1 MDTTNAFLS
10 DDSKAILLICSDIV
24 VKYVKNVDLKPLT
37 VAEWNK
43 ISKKL
48 LDSSMKSPKAFFDTT
63 VDDWRAHLDISQ
75 DEAERIENLLKQS
88 AYLGFE
94 LERLAYM
101 GIWVTTRA
109 EKTYPPA
116 LKSKLKY
123 KSPVVLYCS
132 GNPDLFE
139 EEGIAIVGSR
149 NVDEDGMNFAQV
161 VARKCANE
169 RLTVI
174 SGGAKGVDTI
184 AQMAALS
191 SDGTVISV
199 LADSME
205 KVVRRR
211 ELRDAIIENKL
222 LIVSPFNPECT
233 FKIYNAMDRNKYI
246 YALSKAAIVVS
257 SDYGKGLSST
267 FKSSFDGTIVGED
280 FFKEGDEDFNV
291 FWNKIKGMSN
301 VDAVFIPGYATELAL
316 IIKQARDNT
325 TITFNSC
332 SLFISYPLV

>member
-1 MDTTNAFLS
+1 LIDTNNAFLS

-94 LERLAYM
+94 LERLANM

-109 EKTYPPA
+109 EKTYPTA

-191 SDGTVISV
+191 SGGTVISV

-205 KVVRRR
+205 KVVRKR

-222 LIVSPFNPECT
+222 LIVSPFNPEST

-257 SDYGKGLSST
+257 SDYGKG
-267 FKSSFDGTIVGED
+267 GTWSGATENLKNGWVPLYVRNG
-280 FFKEGDEDFNV
+280 
-291 FWNKIKGMSN
+291 SN
-301 VDAVFIPGYATELAL
+301 VPQGNLEL
-316 IIKQARDNT
+316 IKKGA
-325 TITFNSC
+325 ITLDENMVYDEMRKLTDILVDGKSKNPEQIR
-332 SLFISYPLV
+332 LFDF

>member
-1 MDTTNAFLS
+1 MIDTNNAFLS

-94 LERLAYM
+94 LERLANM

-109 EKTYPPA
+109 EKTYPTA

-191 SDGTVISV
+191 SGGTVISV

-205 KVVRRR
+205 KVVRKR

-257 SDYGKGLSST
+257 SDYGKG
-267 FKSSFDGTIVGED
+267 GTWSGATENLKNGWVPLYVRNG
-280 FFKEGDEDFNV
+280 
-291 FWNKIKGMSN
+291 SN
-301 VDAVFIPGYATELAL
+301 VPQGNLEL
-316 IIKQARDNT
+316 IKKGA
-325 TITFNSC
+325 ITLDENMVYDEMRKLTDILVDGKSKDPEQIR
-332 SLFISYPLV
+332 LFDF

>member
-48 LDSSMKSPKAFFDTT
+48 LDSAMKSPKAFFDTT
-63 VDDWRAHLDISQ
+63 VDDWMAHLDISQ

-94 LERLAYM
+94 LERLANM

-169 RLTVI
+169 QLTVI

-191 SDGTVISV
+191 SGGTVISV

-205 KVVRRR
+205 KVVRKR

-222 LIVSPFNPECT
+222 LIVSPFNPEST

-257 SDYGKGLSST
+257 SDYGKG
-267 FKSSFDGTIVGED
+267 GTWSGATENLKNGWVPLYVRNG
-280 FFKEGDEDFNV
+280 
-291 FWNKIKGMSN
+291 SN
-301 VDAVFIPGYATELAL
+301 VPQGNLELIKKGAIPLDENMVYDEMRKLTDILVDGKSKDPEQ
-316 IIKQARDNT
+316 IR
-325 TITFNSC
+325 
-332 SLFISYPLV
+332 LFDF

>member
-94 LERLAYM
+94 LERLANM

-191 SDGTVISV
+191 SGGTVISV

-205 KVVRRR
+205 KVVRKR

-222 LIVSPFNPECT
+222 LIVSPFNPEST

-257 SDYGKGLSST
+257 SDYGKG
-267 FKSSFDGTIVGED
+267 GTWSGATENLKNGWVPLYVRNG
-280 FFKEGDEDFNV
+280 
-291 FWNKIKGMSN
+291 SN
-301 VDAVFIPGYATELAL
+301 VPQGNLEL
-316 IIKQARDNT
+316 IKKGA
-325 TITFNSC
+325 ITLDENMVYDEMRKLTDILVDGKSKDPEQIR
-332 SLFISYPLV
+332 LFDF

>member
-1 MDTTNAFLS
+1 LIDTNNAFLS

-94 LERLAYM
+94 LERLANM

-109 EKTYPPA
+109 EKTYPTA

-191 SDGTVISV
+191 SGGTVISV

-205 KVVRRR
+205 KVVRKR

-222 LIVSPFNPECT
+222 LIVSPFNPEST

-257 SDYGKGLSST
+257 SDYGKG
-267 FKSSFDGTIVGED
+267 GTWSGATENLKNGWVPLYVRNG
-280 FFKEGDEDFNV
+280 
-291 FWNKIKGMSN
+291 SN
-301 VDAVFIPGYATELAL
+301 VPQGNLEL
-316 IIKQARDNT
+316 IKKGA
-325 TITFNSC
+325 ITLDENMVYDEMRKLTDILVDGKSKDPEQIR
-332 SLFISYPLV
+332 LFDF

>member
-94 LERLAYM
+94 LERLASM

-109 EKTYPPA
+109 EKTYPTA

-191 SDGTVISV
+191 SGGTVISV

-205 KVVRRR
+205 KVVRKR

-222 LIVSPFNPECT
+222 LIVSPFNPEST

-257 SDYGKGLSST
+257 SDYGKG
-267 FKSSFDGTIVGED
+267 GTWSGATENLKNGWVPLYVRNG
-280 FFKEGDEDFNV
+280 
-291 FWNKIKGMSN
+291 SN
-301 VDAVFIPGYATELAL
+301 VPQGNLEL
-316 IIKQARDNT
+316 IKKGA
-325 TITFNSC
+325 ITLDENMVYDEMRKLTDILVDGKSKDPEQIR
-332 SLFISYPLV
+332 LFDF

>member
-1 MDTTNAFLS
+1 MIDTNNAFLS

-94 LERLAYM
+94 LERLANM

-222 LIVSPFNPECT
+222 LIVSPFNPEST

-257 SDYGKGLSST
+257 SDYGKG
-267 FKSSFDGTIVGED
+267 GTWSGATENLKNGWVPLYVRNG
-280 FFKEGDEDFNV
+280 
-291 FWNKIKGMSN
+291 SN
-301 VDAVFIPGYATELAL
+301 VPQGNLEL
-316 IIKQARDNT
+316 IKKGA
-325 TITFNSC
+325 ITLDENMVYDEMRKLTDILVDGKSKNPEQIR
-332 SLFISYPLV
+332 LFDF

>member
-1 MDTTNAFLS
+1 MIDTNNAFLS

-94 LERLAYM
+94 LERLANM

-257 SDYGKGLSST
+257 SDYGKG
-267 FKSSFDGTIVGED
+267 GTWSGATENLKNGWVPLYVRNG
-280 FFKEGDEDFNV
+280 
-291 FWNKIKGMSN
+291 SN
-301 VDAVFIPGYATELAL
+301 VPQGNLEL
-316 IIKQARDNT
+316 IKKGAIHLDENMVYDEMRKLTDILVDGKSKDPEQIR
-325 TITFNSC
+325 
-332 SLFISYPLV
+332 LFDF

>member
-1 MDTTNAFLS
+1 LIDTNNAFLS

-94 LERLAYM
+94 LERLANM

-109 EKTYPPA
+109 EKTYPTA

-205 KVVRRR
+205 KVVRKR

-222 LIVSPFNPECT
+222 LIVSPFNPEST

-257 SDYGKGLSST
+257 SDYGKG
-267 FKSSFDGTIVGED
+267 GTWSGATENLKNGWVPLYVRNG
-280 FFKEGDEDFNV
+280 
-291 FWNKIKGMSN
+291 SN
-301 VDAVFIPGYATELAL
+301 VPQGNLEL
-316 IIKQARDNT
+316 IKKGA
-325 TITFNSC
+325 ITLDENMVYDEMRKLTDILVDGKSKDPEQIR
-332 SLFISYPLV
+332 LFDF

>member
-1 MDTTNAFLS
+1 MIDTNNAFLS

-94 LERLAYM
+94 LERLANM

-109 EKTYPPA
+109 EKTYPTA

-222 LIVSPFNPECT
+222 LIVSPFNPEST

-257 SDYGKGLSST
+257 SDYGKG
-267 FKSSFDGTIVGED
+267 GTWSGATENLKNGWVPLYVRNG
-280 FFKEGDEDFNV
+280 
-291 FWNKIKGMSN
+291 SN
-301 VDAVFIPGYATELAL
+301 VPQGNLEL
-316 IIKQARDNT
+316 IKKGA
-325 TITFNSC
+325 ITLDENMVYDEMRKLTDILVDGKSKDPEQIR
-332 SLFISYPLV
+332 LFDF

>member
-94 LERLAYM
+94 LERLANM

-257 SDYGKGLSST
+257 SDYGKG
-267 FKSSFDGTIVGED
+267 GTWSGATENLKNGWVPLYVRNG
-280 FFKEGDEDFNV
+280 
-291 FWNKIKGMSN
+291 SN
-301 VDAVFIPGYATELAL
+301 VPQGNLEL
-316 IIKQARDNT
+316 IKKGA
-325 TITFNSC
+325 ITLDENMVYDEMRKLTDILVDGKSKDPEQIR
-332 SLFISYPLV
+332 LFDF

>member
-48 LDSSMKSPKAFFDTT
+48 LDSAMKSPKAFFDTT

-94 LERLAYM
+94 LERLANM

-191 SDGTVISV
+191 SGGTVISV

-205 KVVRRR
+205 KVVRKR

-257 SDYGKGLSST
+257 SDYGKG
-267 FKSSFDGTIVGED
+267 GTWSGATENLKNGWVPLYVRNG
-280 FFKEGDEDFNV
+280 
-291 FWNKIKGMSN
+291 SN
-301 VDAVFIPGYATELAL
+301 VPQGNLELIKKGAIPLDENMAYDEMRKLTDILVDGKSKDPEQ
-316 IIKQARDNT
+316 IR
-325 TITFNSC
+325 
-332 SLFISYPLV
+332 LFDF

>member
-1 MDTTNAFLS
+1 
-10 DDSKAILLICSDIV
+10 
-24 VKYVKNVDLKPLT
+24 
-37 VAEWNK
+37 
-43 ISKKL
+43 
-48 LDSSMKSPKAFFDTT
+48 
-63 VDDWRAHLDISQ
+63 LDISE
-75 DEAERIENLLKQS
+75 DVTKRIEDLLKQS

-94 LERLAYM
+94 LERLASM

-109 EKTYPPA
+109 EKTYPTA

-191 SDGTVISV
+191 SGGTVISV

-205 KVVRRR
+205 KVVRKR

-222 LIVSPFNPECT
+222 LIVSPFNPEST

-257 SDYGKGLSST
+257 SDYGKG
-267 FKSSFDGTIVGED
+267 GTWSGATENLKNGWVPLYVRNG
-280 FFKEGDEDFNV
+280 
-291 FWNKIKGMSN
+291 SN
-301 VDAVFIPGYATELAL
+301 VPQGNLEL
-316 IIKQARDNT
+316 IKKGA
-325 TITFNSC
+325 ITLDENMVYDEMRKLTDILVDGKSKNPEQIR
-332 SLFISYPLV
+332 LFDF